1 MMNYIQN
8 LKKLFLYAGVE
19 KAEYDALRPRIY
31 EENRILLKVFS
42 QLAAVMFF
50 VLYVASILTGGFA
63 AANSATYLFC
73 AAEMTVILLS
83 THLILPKHPSIVM
96 MFVYIFEI
104 LLYAFGIHI
113 SMLHADMPAVS
124 AVAFLLVT
132 PLLFYDRPLR
142 VSALI
147 AIAVTVFCLIV
158 IRFKQPAI
166 AINDFWNS
174 ITFGIVAIV
183 TAVFVMS
190 IKIRSLVQSKQIEY
204 LSQTDLLTGLKNRN
218 HYETRLP
225 AYPSLCQSNLICIYA
240 DVNGLHEMNNA
251 HGHAAGDRMLKETAA
266 QLRNHFGEDDT
277 YRIGGDEF
285 VAFRPDASKEQALS
299 EVEAIRNALSRSGYV
314 VSFGIAEDSRT
325 DGTIHMSELI
335 RNAENQ
341 MFADKQNYYRKS
353 GNDRRKR

>member
-1 MMNYIQN
+1 MNYVQK
-8 LKKLFLYAGVE
+8 LKKLFLYAGIE
-19 KAEYDALRPRIY
+19 KEEYDGLRTCIY

-50 VLYVASILTGGFA
+50 LLYFASIVTGGFA
-63 AANSATYLFC
+63 AANTSTYLFC

-83 THLILPKHPSIVM
+83 AHLILPKHPSIVM

-132 PLLFYDRPLR
+132 PLLFYDKPLR

-190 IKIRSLVQSKQIEY
+190 IKIRALLQSKQIEY

-218 HYETRLP
+218 HYETQLQT
-225 AYPSLCQSNLICIYA
+225 YPSLCQSNLICIYA
-240 DVNGLHEMNNA
+240 DVNGLHEMNNV
-251 HGHAAGDRMLKETAA
+251 HGHAAGDRMLKEAA
-266 QLRNHFGEDDT
+266 AELRSHFGEDHT

-285 VAFRPDASKEQALS
+285 VAFRPDGAMEQTLS
-299 EVEAIRNALSRSGYV
+299 ELEATRNALSRSGYI
-314 VSFGIAEDSRT
+314 VSFGIAEDDKT
-325 DGTIHMSELI
+325 DGLIQMSELV
-335 RNAENQ
+335 RNAENR
-341 MFADKQNYYRKS
+341 MFADKQNYYRQS
-353 GNDRRKR
+353 GNDRRRR